1 MNHSIFSADRT
12 THVKIVAL
20 TLAMNIGLASFVISV
35 RIHTGE
41 PYSPGEQL
49 TQVASPVVSC
59 CEAGELLCP
68 THFPRL
74 ICTGISDQA
83 CRSSEALCVYQT
95 PASTPA
101 SVLFHKLR
109 PSKLSGDVA
118 FLHFERTKNRPMLA

>member
-20 TLAMNIGLASFVISV
+20 TLAMSIGLASFVSSV
-35 RIHTGE
+35 RIHTSE
-41 PYSPGEQL
+41 PYSPGAQL

-83 CRSSEALCVYQT
+83 CRSPEALFVYQT
-95 PASTPA
+95 PATA
-101 SVLFHKLR
+101 SVLIRKLR

-118 FLHFERTKNRPMLA
+118 FLHFERTENRPMLA